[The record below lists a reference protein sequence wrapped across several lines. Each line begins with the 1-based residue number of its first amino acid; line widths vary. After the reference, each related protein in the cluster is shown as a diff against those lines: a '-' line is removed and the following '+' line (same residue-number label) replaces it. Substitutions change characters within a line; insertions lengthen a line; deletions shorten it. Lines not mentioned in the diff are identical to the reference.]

1 MKDRFFILIV
11 CIAFLIRLFSF
22 VFTAIVNPDG
32 VIYIHQ
38 ARAIYYGLWDSILG
52 CGIGFLSNYPIF
64 IVGAYAV
71 VRDWVIAAKLVS
83 LLFGTFTLVPLYLLL
98 REFFRNQIALLACL
112 VFALIPVFVD
122 KSVDLVRDPVY
133 WFFLVFGLYFFV
145 AQVGTRNRLYLI
157 LSNIFLLMAAWARIE
172 AILFVLMSFPFI
184 LVAREDGR
192 IEKLSFFAA
201 PTVLVILSCLLG
213 LMIFRI
219 SGADLYRIDEIMGRV
234 SAPMA
239 GYRDVRGGLAELMN
253 QPLDNVLTGF
263 LHKARNLVWFVALGT
278 IVKYAI
284 TAFFYPFF
292 LLFVIGLHGIRTR
305 IKEDKR
311 VLYLT
316 LLSISALVLLY
327 VQVLQTWMIYNR
339 LFALLILPSFIF
351 IGFGLEKTI
360 GFLRSKLH
368 LRDPAVLIMVC
379 LLILASSLPEDL
391 KPRETDKLVFKQI
404 GQLIAEKEGNDKE
417 IKVATALPL
426 IRWISFYANLGYRG
440 APCPEKNY
448 DLVLSLH
455 RGYDT
460 FLGKLKGRGI
470 QYVLWDEQ
478 HWPKESLAVMSAQ
491 GSRDFIRLG
500 DWHHPDTGNMILFQ
514 VKQ

>member
-1 MKDRFFILIV
+1 VKDRFFILIV

-71 VRDWVIAAKLVS
+71 VRDWVIAAKSVS

-98 REFFRNQIALLACL
+98 REFFRKEIALLACL
-112 VFALIPVFVD
+112 AFALIPVFVD
-122 KSVDLVRDPVY
+122 KSVDVVREPVY

-157 LSNIFLLMAAWARIE
+157 LSNMFLLMAAWARIE
-172 AILFVLMSFPFI
+172 AILFVLMSFLFI
-184 LVAREDGR
+184 LVAQEDRR
-192 IEKLSFFAA
+192 IEKLSFFAI
-201 PTVLVILSCLLG
+201 PTVLIILSCLFG

-219 SGADLYRIDEIMGRV
+219 SGADLYRIDEIMSRV
-234 SAPMA
+234 SARMA
-239 GYRDVRGGLAELMN
+239 GYKNVRGGLAELMN
-253 QPLDNVLTGF
+253 QPLDNILTGF
-263 LHKARNLVWFVALGT
+263 LHKARHLVWFVALGT
-278 IVKYAI
+278 IVKYAV

-292 LLFVIGLHGIRTR
+292 LLFVIGLNGIRTK
-305 IKEDKR
+305 IKENKR

-360 GFLRSKLH
+360 GFLRSR
-368 LRDPAVLIMVC
+368 LRLRHSAVLILVC
-379 LLILASSLPEDL
+379 LLILASSLPENL
-391 KPRETDKLVFKQI
+391 KPRETDKVVFKEI
-404 GQLIAEKEGNDKE
+404 GQHIAKSEGNEQE
-417 IKVATALPL
+417 IKVVTSLPL

-448 DLVLSLH
+448 DLVASLQ

-470 QYVLWDEQ
+470 QYVLWDER
-478 HWPKESLAVMSAQ
+478 HWPKGSLASIEVR
-491 GSRDFIRLG
+491 GSKDFIKIG
-500 DWHHPDTGNMILFQ
+500 SWSHPDTGAMILFE
-514 VKQ
+514 VTE

>member
-83 LLFGTFTLVPLYLLL
+83 LLFGTFYLLL

-112 VFALIPVFVD
+112 AFALIPVFVD

-172 AILFVLMSFPFI
+172 AALFIP
-184 LVAREDGR
+184 VAFLYLLFSGEERKA
-192 IEKLSFFAA
+192 EKLAVFAA
-201 PTVLVILSCLLG
+201 PIAAAAVLGIASV
-213 LMIFRI
+213 MIFNAGGDDLLRI
-219 SGADLYRIDEIMGRV
+219 HEIKARV
-234 SAPMA
+234 SAPLIQFQNLRA
-239 GYRDVRGGLAELMN
+239 QLSELMN
-253 QPLDNVLTGF
+253 QTPGSTVPGF
-263 LHKARNLVWFVALGT
+263 LHKARNLAWLVALGT
-278 IVKYAI
+278 IVKYAVS
-284 TAFFYPFF
+284 AYFYPFF
-292 LLFVIGLHGIRTR
+292 LLFLIGLAGIWAKVRRDRR
-305 IKEDKR
+305 IR
-311 VLYLT
+311 YLAVLSASALILLYL
-316 LLSISALVLLY
+316 Y
-327 VQVLQTWMIYNR
+327 VLQSWMMFNR
-339 LFALLILPSFIF
+339 LLALFILPSFILV
-351 IGFGLEKTI
+351 GFGLERTI
-360 GFLRSKLH
+360 GFLQARFKV
-368 LRDPAVLIMVC
+368 REYIAVTVVC
-379 LLILASSLPEDL
+379 ILMLACALPKSLN
-391 KPRETDKLVFKQI
+391 PRETDKLVFKQI

-426 IRWISFYANLGYRG
+426 IRWI
-440 APCPEKNY
+440 
-448 DLVLSLH
+448 
-455 RGYDT
+455 
-460 FLGKLKGRGI
+460 
-470 QYVLWDEQ
+470 
-478 HWPKESLAVMSAQ
+478 
-491 GSRDFIRLG
+491 
-500 DWHHPDTGNMILFQ
+500 
-514 VKQ
+514 